1 MVVEVDL
8 AGPTTLEDQRSQLLR
23 GFPGGTD
30 FRGVARTEIGGSVPG
45 YRIRAEWSSAGNPIR
60 GDFLLAVKGTR
71 VFSVGAVAAGD
82 AFDQF
87 EADFG
92 RIIDSFEITLE
103 PPTEAIS
110 TTAKSQDVMEA
121 IGHRVALIRSLPALP
136 ETNGRFLARE
146 DFNARVEV
154 LDEEMRRDAVRL
166 KGLCLILDLCSPEHD
181 LLEVQLGLLD
191 KGVLGFYKT
200 QDKSLTLVA
209 GRDGP
214 NLVSW
219 LTYAHEYSHAIQ
231 DRAFGLDSISGSDRK
246 TSDSSRAALAL
257 VEGDSKIAEYLFYD
271 SLPLDQQTKVTELL
285 EEEIKEFAGS
295 IDVAA
300 LPRITIE
307 TFGWEQTAGTE
318 FAFQLYLEGGFKAI
332 DQAFKSPPSSTEQVL
347 HPEKYLAGDEPH
359 SVALPYLASALGS
372 PWELQDEGV
381 LGELLTRIYLGTFLM
396 AGRAGAAAAGWG
408 GDWYRILKDD
418 QERQLL
424 AAAFSWD
431 SAADADQFFQAYLD
445 FVEGKSKGQWEL
457 AESSESS
464 RLWVGQ
470 GTSTYL
476 AIDGDTTR
484 LVIGPDL
491 GTVEAAAGI
500 ISVPT
505 NGG

>member
-1 MVVEVDL
+1 MVVEVNL

-381 LGELLTRIYLGTFLM
+381 LGELLTRIYLGTFLT
-396 AGRAGAAAAGWG
+396 AGRG
-408 GDWYRILKDD
+408 GGGMGR
-418 QERQLL
+418 
-424 AAAFSWD
+424 
-431 SAADADQFFQAYLD
+431 
-445 FVEGKSKGQWEL
+445 
-457 AESSESS
+457 
-464 RLWVGQ
+464 
-470 GTSTYL
+470 
-476 AIDGDTTR
+476 R
-484 LVIGPDL
+484 LVSHSEG
-491 GTVEAAAGI
+491 
-500 ISVPT
+500 
-505 NGG
+505 

>member
-1 MVVEVDL
+1 M
-8 AGPTTLEDQRSQLLR
+8 
-23 GFPGGTD
+23 
-30 FRGVARTEIGGSVPG
+30 
-45 YRIRAEWSSAGNPIR
+45 
-60 GDFLLAVKGTR
+60 
-71 VFSVGAVAAGD
+71 
-82 AFDQF
+82 
-87 EADFG
+87 
-92 RIIDSFEITLE
+92 
-103 PPTEAIS
+103 
-110 TTAKSQDVMEA
+110 
-121 IGHRVALIRSLPALP
+121 
-136 ETNGRFLARE
+136 
-146 DFNARVEV
+146 
-154 LDEEMRRDAVRL
+154 
-166 KGLCLILDLCSPEHD
+166 
-181 LLEVQLGLLD
+181 EVQLGLLD

-271 SLPLDQQTKVTELL
+271 SLPLNQQTKVTELL
-285 EEEIKEFAGS
+285 EEEIKEFAGP

-347 HPEKYLAGDEPH
+347 YPEKYLAGDEPH

-381 LGELLTRIYLGTFLM
+381 LGELLTRIYRGTFLT